1 MFLNSE
7 IRNIE
12 SEDYND
18 VKILL
23 KEGTDYHINLDNNFK
38 KMVEENIEYFNNE
51 LEETIKSK
59 NNSEILIY
67 KISFKNISK
76 VIGILVYNF
85 EDEDTIYISDLYIEL
100 QYRTN
105 GFATRLLDELTNRYP
120 KKKIKLICLVKNTL
134 AYNFYIKYGFKIIE
148 TLKGKKY
155 KINSY
160 IMGYNM

>member
-1 MFLNSE
+1 MY
-7 IRNIE
+7 IE
-12 SEDYND
+12 S
-18 VKILL
+18 
-23 KEGTDYHINLDNNFK
+23 
-38 KMVEENIEYFNNE
+38 
-51 LEETIKSK
+51 
-59 NNSEILIY
+59 
-67 KISFKNISK
+67 
-76 VIGILVYNF
+76 
-85 EDEDTIYISDLYIEL
+85 
-100 QYRTN
+100 QYRAN

>member
-7 IRNIE
+7 IRNIKPK
-12 SEDYND
+12 DYND

-23 KEGTDYHINLDNNFK
+23 KESTNYHMNLDNNFK
-38 KMVEENIEYFNNE
+38 KMVEENIEYFDNE
-51 LEETIKSK
+51 LEETLNSI
-59 NNSEILIY
+59 NNSKILIY
-67 KISFKNISK
+67 KISSK
-76 VIGILVYNF
+76 IIGILVYNL

-120 KKKIKLICLVKNTL
+120 KKKIKLMCLVKNKL
-134 AYNFYIKYGFKIIE
+134 AYNFYINYGFKIIE

-155 KINSY
+155 KIDSY
-160 IMGYNM
+160 IMGYNI